1 MNKMKICWITS
12 TFLLDVDIPI
22 VPHLQSLYDID
33 WIVLTT
39 PSNIRGD
46 MRLIELAGCFRYRM
60 IETSGLFIHPKKYFF
75 FKQLLREIKSA
86 DYDLYYF
93 DFLGMPYF
101 MPLVQ
106 KMLSP
111 QKCVIAAH
119 NVKTPKGARYYWL
132 AKPYM
137 DYVVRKFNRFQVFS
151 KNQFDLLTSINRKAK
166 VLYAPLC
173 LKDYGKPTIEKP
185 QNPITFLFF
194 GNIVEYKRVDILI
207 NAVNLL
213 CERGINEFKVKI
225 YGYCRQKKWE
235 ESYLPLIKNSNLI
248 ETDIRRIPNEDIP
261 NLFQSSHYFVM
272 PYQDIAQSGAM
283 TVALQYNLPII
294 ASDLDVFK
302 EFMNGKDDGYFFK
315 SGSAERLAD
324 VMEEVINNHAERFEK
339 MRDYQARFV
348 KETLSS
354 DAIISKY
361 RDYFNQLCRN

>member
-1 MNKMKICWITS
+1 MKICWITS

-132 AKPYM
+132 AKHYM

-194 GNIVEYKRVDILI
+194 GNIVEYKRVDILL

-283 TVALQYNLPII
+283 TVALCYNIPII
-294 ASDLDVFK
+294 ASNLDTFK
-302 EFMNGKDDGYFFK
+302 EFMVDGADGYFFEQGNAQ
-315 SGSAERLAD
+315 SLAER
-324 VMEEVINNHAERFEK
+324 MEYVIRNHNTIYDTLRANQIKMVEEK
-339 MRDYQARFV
+339 LSNSAILTKY
-348 KETLSS
+348 KEYI
-354 DAIISKY
+354 DK
-361 RDYFNQLCRN
+361 LCQN